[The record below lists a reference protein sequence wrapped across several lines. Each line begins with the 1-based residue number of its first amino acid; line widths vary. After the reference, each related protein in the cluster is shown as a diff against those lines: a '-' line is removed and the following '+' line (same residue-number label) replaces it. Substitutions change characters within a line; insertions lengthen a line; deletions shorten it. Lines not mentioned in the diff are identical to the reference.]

1 MSKIATRFLALFLTL
16 AMLLPNLLPVSAAE
30 MTGQSAAVQSSEEA
44 NKGTPSEGTPEGTPA
59 GKSEGSSEGT
69 PAGGSEGSSK
79 GTPAGGSEGSS
90 EGTPA
95 GSSEGSSKGTPAGS
109 SEGSSEGTPAGG
121 SEGSSKGTPAGNS
134 EGSSEGTPA
143 GGSEGSSER
152 TPAGGSEGS
161 SEGTPAG
168 SSEGSSKGTLGSSEG
183 SSEGTPGE
191 DVEKD
196 SEDDSNE
203 NPVTHSEITSLT
215 FDAAPEPEQPVDGL
229 IAVASGT
236 DTASTYFTVKSATAI
251 RVGERLYATLTVD
264 TAYTYL
270 YFGAKSTLD
279 ALLAAGEPVSALASP
294 FHFTSSAA
302 DHSRLTVCALK
313 ADETSETGY
322 AILELDLIIPEIPVP
337 AAKEPVP
344 VPTPVSYGKA
354 PSDERDVSGKLY
366 VASQGS
372 TDPYAQ
378 FEIKSAT
385 AWKTKDTIYV
395 TVQVSR
401 TSDGEFAYDYL
412 YFGNTEALE
421 AQLKVDGAFN
431 VVGGVNGSETQS
443 YHFTLPVSAA
453 GNRVPVCVLKKDS
466 DFSHNSSELEL
477 IVPADIPEAA
487 TPKPAS
493 YDSAPTDEQD
503 MTGKLYVHK
512 VGETDPD
519 KEIYS
524 MFAAG
529 KATAVKDDNQIYIT
543 LHINPAG
550 SGKFTYSY
558 LYFGTLTALKEQL
571 TQDGPFD
578 VVGGISG
585 ERQVYHFTLPLSAE
599 GTRIPVCTLKSDLT
613 ARTPYNS
620 SELELVVPT
629 GISKVAPQP
638 TPKNYATAPV
648 DEKDMSGKLFVASAG
663 ADKIYSMFNA
673 VSATAIKDD
682 SHIYLTLYVS
692 PNSKGVFLYNY
703 LYLDTLSNLN
713 AQLEKI
719 ERFDVVGGEIN
730 AAGKQVYHLTLPV
743 TAEGKRIPVCVIKS
757 NLGHNSGNLE
767 LVIPSDIPKAAP
779 QPAAKSYPDAPSDEQ
794 DMQGSLFV
802 AKKNESTNY
811 SMFDADTA
819 TAVKDKDH
827 VYVTLHVKPNAD
839 GTFPYNYLYL
849 GNLDALSAQL
859 DKIERFDVVGSTID
873 SNNRQVYHFTLP
885 VSAEGSRIPVS
896 LIAEDLARNSDEL
909 ELVIPSNIPKIV
921 AQPKPGTYSAAP
933 SAEQDVTGKLFVA
946 KANDSVSYAAFD
958 ADSATAVK
966 DESYIYVTL
975 HVKPDADGNFPYSY
989 LYFGNLDELNAAF
1002 DNGGSFEVVGGET
1015 DAAAGRQV
1023 YHFTLPVPA
1032 EGSRI
1037 SVSLIAKDLTHNS
1050 DALELVVPADI
1061 PECPPAPKPEP
1072 APAISKLPD
1081 NLSEAGI
1088 KVVKAGGTEFKMF
1101 AASKTGMVIAGDKL
1115 LIHFETGNTNF
1126 DKLYFGSKDDDF
1138 KSPYVQGT
1146 ARTGGGWVF
1155 EFELP
1160 ASYRGQSNPVCLGK
1174 PDGSWYAKAD
1184 LLISIPGNTGDTANV
1199 IDNAAMKM
1207 LAGGSEVEQSFVIT
1221 SSTAT
1226 LVGDTIT
1233 CTITGTPR
1241 NQTGKSSYK
1250 LYLGSR
1256 DDKDKSSSIPG
1267 TINEDGTVTFR
1278 FTVPADKQGVCIPAV
1293 LGYDSSWDTTQDYF
1307 LNIPNFDRKFSMD
1320 YYTDGEYDLFGN
1332 AYSEQQRT
1340 ANRSFPIDSQS
1351 TLTVSGDKIILKW
1364 VCRSKTYDK
1373 LYFGTLA
1380 DGEDAWNAG
1389 AISYADY
1396 TDIGTSYNYKVFYIT
1411 LPKSALGTRIPFL
1424 RHNSKGWVKTQ
1435 DYLILTDYLP
1445 RLSST
1450 PVDPGPEPTP
1460 GEGIA
1465 DGTYNTTGETGVNMF
1480 KVVKAVLTAKNG
1492 KYQVTL
1498 TRSGTGYDYLCVGS
1512 AGDAP
1517 NKKDSWVPAKIV
1529 NCTINGETRDFYT
1542 YTFDVDDPTKPIA
1555 IASHSQKNDKW
1566 YDRTVTLNT
1575 TDLKRTAPD
1584 GSYTVT
1590 AECSASMFKIVS
1602 AKLVSVNGEMK
1613 AVLTLSGTGYDYLY
1627 PGTGEQA
1634 AKDKDN
1640 RVPFQT
1646 DADGKYTY
1654 TIPVSELDKPLTI
1667 SSHSKKNDIWYDR
1680 VVTFLSSSLTKT
1692 GEVVTPDPGKDPTKP
1707 PDPEKPTDPEKPD
1720 DESQHEPDTSGSTTK
1735 VNNGTTLKDGVYTP
1749 DKFSFSGGSG
1759 RARIVCD
1766 KVTVKNGKAFAT
1778 IRFVSTS
1785 GSPTAYSYVKASG
1798 NKYYSTGVSTF
1809 TIPVALN
1816 QNNRILGMTTKMSAA
1831 HEIEYTIYI
1840 QLKEATA
1847 TPNGTAAANDT
1858 DTPDPDSKLDKEAPD
1873 IMGLTYQETVKT
1885 PKSRYLRMFRYDQG
1899 VTLVEIDLTRDTVLD
1914 TDEARAAIA
1923 KADKEAQTDSTA
1935 DIAVSDEPA
1944 DTAQIASD
1952 YTAALYRADVLKYLL
1967 VPEKADLPAGL
1978 EKEYLIIR
1986 LPVSNI
1992 YLTGEEAVGT
2002 LYDLGG
2008 MDLVKLIGSEEP
2020 EYDLLEEALLE
2031 KQAAYGGGWDDPDYR
2046 AMVKAGI
2053 DFCLNDAGVLPLNEE
2068 TRKERKLDAPE
2079 GETLTAVEYRDRLA
2093 NVTDRFAV
2101 LGIPMLFDRSAD
2113 EPEKEGQAA
2122 WIKLYGILLGQETKA
2137 DKLYTSTVEG

>member
-30 MTGQSAAVQSSEEA
+30 MAGQSAAVQSSEEA
-44 NKGTPSEGTPEGTPA
+44 NKET
-59 GKSEGSSEGT
+59 
-69 PAGGSEGSSK
+69 
-79 GTPAGGSEGSS
+79 SS

-95 GSSEGSSKGTPAGS
+95 GSSEGSSEGTTAGNSGGSSECSPAGSSGGSSEGTTAGNSGGSSEGSPAGSSEGSSEGSPAGS
-109 SEGSSEGTPAGG
+109 SEGSSEGTPAGSSG
-121 SEGSSKGTPAGNS
+121 GSSEGTPVGKS
-134 EGSSEGTPA
+134 EGSSEGTPV
-143 GGSEGSSER
+143 G
-152 TPAGGSEGS
+152 
-161 SEGTPAG
+161 
-168 SSEGSSKGTLGSSEG
+168 KSEG

-191 DVEKD
+191 DDEKD

-270 YFGAKSTLD
+270 YFGSKSSLD
-279 ALLAAGEPVSALASP
+279 ALLAAGEPVPALASP
-294 FHFTSSAA
+294 FHFTTAA

-322 AILELDLIIPEIPVP
+322 AVLELDLIIPEIPVP
-337 AAKEPVP
+337 AVTVQEKEDPEAS
-344 VPTPVSYGKA
+344 PVSYPAA
-354 PSDERDVSGKLY
+354 PVEEQEVTIKTLYGSGTGDKEGNAY
-366 VASQGS
+366 PMFNITKS
-372 TDPYAQ
+372 TAAQ
-378 FEIKSAT
+378 VG
-385 AWKTKDTIYV
+385 DTIYATI
-395 TVQVSR
+395 TVSSQKY
-401 TSDGEFAYDYL
+401 AYL
-412 YFGNTEALE
+412 YFGTKEDLDEKFAAGGKVPV
-421 AQLKVDGAFN
+421 AQ
-431 VVGGVNGSETQS
+431 GVSDDTNKTTTF
-443 YHFTLPVSAA
+443 HFTLSKNAA
-453 GNRVPVCVLKKDS
+453 GTKIPICIVKSNLEETRPYNTQNLVLDIPADIPVKTPTPVAAPVDYPAAPAAEQEVTIKTLYGSGTGDKEGNAYPMFNITKSTAVQVGDTIYATITVSSQKYAYLYFGTKEDLDEKFAAGDKFPVAQGVSDDTNKTTTFHFTLSKNAAGTKVPICIVKSDLTASIAYNTQNLVLD
-466 DFSHNSSELEL
+466 
-477 IVPADIPEAA
+477 IPADIPEGVFAPVPTAKTYPAA
-487 TPKPAS
+487 PSP
-493 YDSAPTDEQD
+493 EQD
-503 MTGKLYVHK
+503 MSGKLFIAQQ
-512 VGETDPD
+512 GETTS
-519 KEIYS
+519 YS
-524 MFAAG
+524 VFDADT
-529 KATAVKDDNQIYIT
+529 ATAVKDDSNIYVT
-543 LHINPAG
+543 LYIKPNAG
-550 SGKFTYSY
+550 GDFPYPY
-558 LYFGTLTALKEQL
+558 LYFGNLTAVKEQL
-571 TQDGPFD
+571 AKGGSFD
-578 VVGGISG
+578 VVGSTIDSTVS
-585 ERQVYHFTLPLSAE
+585 RRVFHFTLPLSAE
-599 GTRIPVCTLKSDLT
+599 GTRIAVSILKDKDKDNNFKT
-613 ARTPYNS
+613 NS
-620 SELELVVPT
+620 GELELVVPT
-629 GISKVAPQP
+629 GIPEY
-638 TPKNYATAPV
+638 TP
-648 DEKDMSGKLFVASAG
+648 
-663 ADKIYSMFNA
+663 A
-673 VSATAIKDD
+673 V
-682 SHIYLTLYVS
+682 
-692 PNSKGVFLYNY
+692 
-703 LYLDTLSNLN
+703 
-713 AQLEKI
+713 
-719 ERFDVVGGEIN
+719 
-730 AAGKQVYHLTLPV
+730 
-743 TAEGKRIPVCVIKS
+743 
-757 NLGHNSGNLE
+757 
-767 LVIPSDIPKAAP
+767 
-779 QPAAKSYPDAPSDEQ
+779 
-794 DMQGSLFV
+794 
-802 AKKNESTNY
+802 
-811 SMFDADTA
+811 
-819 TAVKDKDH
+819 
-827 VYVTLHVKPNAD
+827 
-839 GTFPYNYLYL
+839 
-849 GNLDALSAQL
+849 
-859 DKIERFDVVGSTID
+859 
-873 SNNRQVYHFTLP
+873 
-885 VSAEGSRIPVS
+885 
-896 LIAEDLARNSDEL
+896 
-909 ELVIPSNIPKIV
+909 
-921 AQPKPGTYSAAP
+921 
-933 SAEQDVTGKLFVA
+933 
-946 KANDSVSYAAFD
+946 
-958 ADSATAVK
+958 
-966 DESYIYVTL
+966 
-975 HVKPDADGNFPYSY
+975 
-989 LYFGNLDELNAAF
+989 
-1002 DNGGSFEVVGGET
+1002 
-1015 DAAAGRQV
+1015 
-1023 YHFTLPVPA
+1023 
-1032 EGSRI
+1032 
-1037 SVSLIAKDLTHNS
+1037 
-1050 DALELVVPADI
+1050 
-1061 PECPPAPKPEP
+1061 P
-1072 APAISKLPD
+1072 APAIPALPD

-1088 KVVKAGGTEFKMF
+1088 KVIKAEDSAEFKMF

-1126 DKLYFGSKDDDF
+1126 DKLYFGSKDDAF

-1241 NQTGKSSYK
+1241 NQTDKSSYK

-1278 FTVPADKQGVCIPAV
+1278 FTVPADKQGMCIPAV
-1293 LGYDSSWDTTQDYF
+1293 LGYDSSWDTSQDYF

-1320 YYTDGEYDLFGN
+1320 YYTDGEYDLYGN
-1332 AYSEQQRT
+1332 AYSEQHRN
-1340 ANRSFPIDSQS
+1340 ANKNFPIDSQS
-1351 TLTVSGDKIILKW
+1351 TLTVSADKIILKW

-1424 RHNSKGWVKTQ
+1424 RHNSKGWVETQ

-1445 RLSST
+1445 RLSGT
-1450 PVDPGPEPTP
+1450 PVNPNPEPTP

-1465 DGTYNTTGETGVNMF
+1465 NGTYNTTGETGASMF
-1480 KVVKAVLTAKNG
+1480 KVVKAVLTARNG

-1498 TRSGTGYDYLCVGS
+1498 TLSGTGYDYLCVGS
-1512 AGDAP
+1512 AADAP
-1517 NKKDSWVPAKIV
+1517 NKKDSWAPAKIV

-1575 TDLKRTAPD
+1575 TGLKRTAPD

-1590 AECSASMFKIVS
+1590 AECSASMFKIAS

-1640 RVPFQT
+1640 WVPFQT

-1667 SSHSKKNDIWYDR
+1667 SSHSRKNDIWYDR

-1707 PDPEKPTDPEKPD
+1707 TDPETPTDPKKPD
-1720 DESQHEPDTSGSTTK
+1720 DESQHESDTSGSTTK

-1778 IRFVSTS
+1778 IRFVSAS

-1935 DIAVSDEPA
+1935 DTAVSDEPA

-2008 MDLVKLIGSEEP
+2008 MELVKLIGSEEP

-2031 KQAAYGGGWDDPDYR
+2031 KQTAYGGGWDDPDYR

-2093 NVTDRFAV
+2093 NITDRFAV

>member
-30 MTGQSAAVQSSEEA
+30 MTGQSAAVQSSE
-44 NKGTPSEGTPEGTPA
+44 GTNTETP
-59 GKSEGSSEGT
+59 
-69 PAGGSEGSSK
+69 SK
-79 GTPAGGSEGSS
+79 GTPGGKTEETPAGAAEGASEGTSSGKSEGSS

-95 GSSEGSSKGTPAGS
+95 GSSEGSSEGTPAGS
-109 SEGSSEGTPAGG
+109 SEGSSEGTPAG
-121 SEGSSKGTPAGNS
+121 S
-134 EGSSEGTPA
+134 
-143 GGSEGSSER
+143 
-152 TPAGGSEGS
+152 SEGS

-168 SSEGSSKGTLGSSEG
+168 SSEGSSEGTPAGSSGGSSEGTPAGSSEGSSEGTPAGSSGGSSEGTPAGSSEGSSEGTPTGSSEG

-191 DVEKD
+191 DDEKD

-215 FDAAPEPEQPVDGL
+215 FGAAPETEQPVDGL

-251 RVGERLYATLTVD
+251 RVDGRLYATLTVD

-270 YFGAKSTLD
+270 YFGTKSSLD
-279 ALLAAGEPVSALASP
+279 ALLAAGEPVPALASP
-294 FHFTSSAA
+294 FHFTSTTAA
-302 DHSRLTVCALK
+302 DNSRLTVCALK

-322 AILELDLIIPEIPVP
+322 AVLELDLTIPEIPVP
-337 AAKEPVP
+337 AVAVQEKEDPEASPVSYPAAPVEEQEVTIKTLYGSGTGDKEGNTYPMFNITKSTAVQVGDTIYATITVSSQKYAYLYFGTKEDLDEKFAAGGKFPVAQGVSDDANKTTTFHFTLLKNAAGTKVPICIVKSNLEETRPYNTKNLVLDIPADIPEGVFAP
-344 VPTPVSYGKA
+344 VPTAKTYPAA
-354 PSDERDVSGKLY
+354 PSPEQDMSGKLFI
-366 VASQGS
+366 AKQGETTS
-372 TDPYAQ
+372 YSVFDADT
-378 FEIKSAT
+378 AT
-385 AWKTKDTIYV
+385 AVKDASNIYV
-395 TVQVSR
+395 TLYIKPNV
-401 TSDGEFAYDYL
+401 GGNFPYPYL
-412 YFGNTEALE
+412 YFGNLTAVKE
-421 AQLKVDGAFN
+421 QLAKGGSFN
-431 VVGGVNGSETQS
+431 VVGSTIDS
-443 YHFTLPVSAA
+443 SVSR
-453 GNRVPVCVLKKDS
+453 RV
-466 DFSHNSSELEL
+466 F
-477 IVPADIPEAA
+477 
-487 TPKPAS
+487 
-493 YDSAPTDEQD
+493 
-503 MTGKLYVHK
+503 
-512 VGETDPD
+512 
-519 KEIYS
+519 
-524 MFAAG
+524 
-529 KATAVKDDNQIYIT
+529 
-543 LHINPAG
+543 
-550 SGKFTYSY
+550 
-558 LYFGTLTALKEQL
+558 
-571 TQDGPFD
+571 
-578 VVGGISG
+578 
-585 ERQVYHFTLPLSAE
+585 HFTLPLSAE
-599 GTRIPVCTLKSDLT
+599 GTRIAVSILKDKDDNFQTNSD
-613 ARTPYNS
+613 
-620 SELELVVPT
+620 ELELVVPT
-629 GISKVAPQP
+629 GIPEY
-638 TPKNYATAPV
+638 TP
-648 DEKDMSGKLFVASAG
+648 
-663 ADKIYSMFNA
+663 A
-673 VSATAIKDD
+673 V
-682 SHIYLTLYVS
+682 
-692 PNSKGVFLYNY
+692 
-703 LYLDTLSNLN
+703 
-713 AQLEKI
+713 
-719 ERFDVVGGEIN
+719 
-730 AAGKQVYHLTLPV
+730 
-743 TAEGKRIPVCVIKS
+743 
-757 NLGHNSGNLE
+757 
-767 LVIPSDIPKAAP
+767 
-779 QPAAKSYPDAPSDEQ
+779 
-794 DMQGSLFV
+794 
-802 AKKNESTNY
+802 
-811 SMFDADTA
+811 
-819 TAVKDKDH
+819 
-827 VYVTLHVKPNAD
+827 
-839 GTFPYNYLYL
+839 
-849 GNLDALSAQL
+849 
-859 DKIERFDVVGSTID
+859 
-873 SNNRQVYHFTLP
+873 
-885 VSAEGSRIPVS
+885 
-896 LIAEDLARNSDEL
+896 
-909 ELVIPSNIPKIV
+909 
-921 AQPKPGTYSAAP
+921 
-933 SAEQDVTGKLFVA
+933 
-946 KANDSVSYAAFD
+946 
-958 ADSATAVK
+958 
-966 DESYIYVTL
+966 
-975 HVKPDADGNFPYSY
+975 
-989 LYFGNLDELNAAF
+989 
-1002 DNGGSFEVVGGET
+1002 
-1015 DAAAGRQV
+1015 
-1023 YHFTLPVPA
+1023 
-1032 EGSRI
+1032 
-1037 SVSLIAKDLTHNS
+1037 
-1050 DALELVVPADI
+1050 
-1061 PECPPAPKPEP
+1061 P
-1072 APAISKLPD
+1072 APAIPALPD

-1088 KVVKAGGTEFKMF
+1088 KVIKAEDSAEFKMF

-1115 LIHFETGNTNF
+1115 LIHFETKNKSY

-1146 ARTGGGWVF
+1146 AGTDGGWIF

-1160 ASYRGQSNPVCLGK
+1160 ASYRGKSMPVCLGM
-1174 PDGSWYAKAD
+1174 PNGDWYGKQD
-1184 LLISIPGNTGDTANV
+1184 LLISIPGDTGDQADEKNDAEIIMVPAGMWAQTSFAISSSSAMLVGDTIYCTITGKMAAPNANKVADKLYLGSRDDVNKTPYIKGTVNDDGTTTFSFTVPADKQGTSILAVVGYTDGGWHTNQDFFLSIPNFGRKFDINYYVDGVYSLYGNAYALLDKTANKSFPV
-1199 IDNAAMKM
+1199 DVDSTLTVSGETITIKWVSRSADTDKLYPGLLTDAKSVREANAITGVEYTPIGMNYKVFTFTLPKSALTDGIPIVRHSNTWWTDSDGWLEGTAQDYLIINDYLPKAAVEAPGTTIEDAAMKM
-1207 LAGGSEVEQSFVIT
+1207 LAGGSEVEQSFIIT

-1226 LVGDTIT
+1226 LKGDTIT
-1233 CTITGTPR
+1233 CTVTGNPSK
-1241 NQTGKSSYK
+1241 NFTGKSSYK

-1256 DDKDKSSSIPG
+1256 NDKDKSPNIPG

-1293 LGYDSSWDTTQDYF
+1293 LGYDSSWDTSQDYF

-1332 AYSEQQRT
+1332 AYSEQHRT
-1340 ANRSFPIDSQS
+1340 ANRSFPVDSQS

-1364 VCRSKTYDK
+1364 VCRSKAYDK

-1389 AISYADY
+1389 AISNADY
-1396 TDIGTSYNYKVFYIT
+1396 EAIGMGYKVFYIT

-1424 RHNSKGWVKTQ
+1424 RHNSKGWVETQ

-1445 RLSST
+1445 RLSGT
-1450 PVDPGPEPTP
+1450 PVDPNPEPTP

-1465 DGTYNTTGETGVNMF
+1465 NGTYNTTGETGASMF
-1480 KVVKAVLTAKNG
+1480 KVVKAVLTAKDG

-1498 TRSGTGYDYLCVGS
+1498 TLSGTGYDYLCVGS
-1512 AGDAP
+1512 AADAP
-1517 NKKDSWVPAKIV
+1517 NKKDSWAPAKIV

-1575 TDLKRTAPD
+1575 TGLKRTAPD

-1640 RVPFQT
+1640 WVPFQT

-1707 PDPEKPTDPEKPD
+1707 TDPETPTDPKKPD
-1720 DESQHEPDTSGSTTK
+1720 DESQHESDTSGSTTK

-1935 DIAVSDEPA
+1935 DTAVSDEPA

-2031 KQAAYGGGWDDPDYR
+2031 KQAAYGGNWDDPDYR

>member
-30 MTGQSAAVQSSEEA
+30 MTGQSAAVQSSE
-44 NKGTPSEGTPEGTPA
+44 GTNTETP
-59 GKSEGSSEGT
+59 
-69 PAGGSEGSSK
+69 SK
-79 GTPAGGSEGSS
+79 GTPGGKTEETPAGAAEGASEGTSSGKSEGSS

-95 GSSEGSSKGTPAGS
+95 GSSEGSSEGTPAGS
-109 SEGSSEGTPAGG
+109 SEGSSEGTPAG
-121 SEGSSKGTPAGNS
+121 S
-134 EGSSEGTPA
+134 
-143 GGSEGSSER
+143 
-152 TPAGGSEGS
+152 SEGS

-168 SSEGSSKGTLGSSEG
+168 SSEGSSEGTPAGSSGGSSEGTPAGSSEGSSEGTPTGSSEG

-191 DVEKD
+191 DDEKD

-215 FDAAPEPEQPVDGL
+215 FGAAPETEQPVDGL

-294 FHFTSSAA
+294 FHFTSSAG
-302 DHSRLTVCALK
+302 DNSRLTVCAVK
-313 ADETSETGY
+313 ADEASETGY
-322 AILELDLIIPEIPVP
+322 AVLELELVIPQIPVP
-337 AAKEPVP
+337 EAKITP
-344 VPTPVSYGKA
+344 VPTPNSYPAA
-354 PSDERDVSGKLY
+354 PSAEQDMSGKLF
-366 VASQGS
+366 VAKQGA
-372 TDPYAQ
+372 DAVYPM
-378 FEIKSAT
+378 FKIESAT
-385 AWKTKDTIYV
+385 AVKDDKQIYV
-395 TVQVSR
+395 TVQV
-401 TSDGEFAYDYL
+401 
-412 YFGNTEALE
+412 N
-421 AQLKVDGAFN
+421 
-431 VVGGVNGSETQS
+431 
-443 YHFTLPVSAA
+443 AA
-453 GNRVPVCVLKKDS
+453 
-466 DFSHNSSELEL
+466 
-477 IVPADIPEAA
+477 
-487 TPKPAS
+487 AS
-493 YDSAPTDEQD
+493 GT
-503 MTGKLYVHK
+503 
-512 VGETDPD
+512 
-519 KEIYS
+519 
-524 MFAAG
+524 
-529 KATAVKDDNQIYIT
+529 
-543 LHINPAG
+543 
-550 SGKFTYSY
+550 FTYSY
-558 LYFGTLTALKEQL
+558 LYFGTRTALAEQL
-571 TQDGPFD
+571 TKDGPFD
-578 VVGGISG
+578 VVGGVNG
-585 ERQVYHFTLPLSAE
+585 EKQSYHFTLPLSAE
-599 GTRIPVCTLKSDLT
+599 GTRVPVCVLKSDLT
-613 ARTPYNS
+613 AKSPYNS
-620 SELELVVPT
+620 S
-629 GISKVAPQP
+629 
-638 TPKNYATAPV
+638 
-648 DEKDMSGKLFVASAG
+648 
-663 ADKIYSMFNA
+663 
-673 VSATAIKDD
+673 
-682 SHIYLTLYVS
+682 
-692 PNSKGVFLYNY
+692 
-703 LYLDTLSNLN
+703 
-713 AQLEKI
+713 
-719 ERFDVVGGEIN
+719 
-730 AAGKQVYHLTLPV
+730 
-743 TAEGKRIPVCVIKS
+743 
-757 NLGHNSGNLE
+757 
-767 LVIPSDIPKAAP
+767 
-779 QPAAKSYPDAPSDEQ
+779 
-794 DMQGSLFV
+794 
-802 AKKNESTNY
+802 
-811 SMFDADTA
+811 
-819 TAVKDKDH
+819 
-827 VYVTLHVKPNAD
+827 
-839 GTFPYNYLYL
+839 
-849 GNLDALSAQL
+849 
-859 DKIERFDVVGSTID
+859 
-873 SNNRQVYHFTLP
+873 
-885 VSAEGSRIPVS
+885 
-896 LIAEDLARNSDEL
+896 EL
-909 ELVIPSNIPKIV
+909 ELVIPSNIPTAKITPV
-921 AQPKPGTYSAAP
+921 PTPNSYPAAP
-933 SAEQDVTGKLFVA
+933 SAEQDMSGKLFVA
-946 KANDSVSYAAFD
+946 KQGAD
-958 ADSATAVK
+958 AVYPMFKIESATAVK
-966 DESYIYVTL
+966 DDKQIYVT
-975 HVKPDADGNFPYSY
+975 VQVNAAASGTFTYSY
-989 LYFGNLDELNAAF
+989 LYFGTRTALAEQLTKDGPF
-1002 DNGGSFEVVGGET
+1002 DVVGGVNGEK
-1015 DAAAGRQV
+1015 QS
-1023 YHFTLPVPA
+1023 YHFTLPLSA
-1032 EGSRI
+1032 EGTR
-1037 SVSLIAKDLTHNS
+1037 VPVCVLKNDLTAKSPYNS
-1050 DALELVVPADI
+1050 SELELVIPSGIPSTGTAQPVPVPPI
-1061 PECPPAPKPEP
+1061 PALPE
-1072 APAISKLPD
+1072 
-1081 NLSEAGI
+1081 NLSEANI
-1088 KVVKAGGTEFKMF
+1088 QVVKASDGSVFKMF
-1101 AASKTGMVIAGDKL
+1101 APAKTGMVVGDTLK
-1115 LIHFETGNTNF
+1115 IHYETANVSY
-1126 DKLYFGSKDDDF
+1126 DKLYFGSKDDSF
-1138 KSPYVQGT
+1138 KSPYVQGVQKD
-1146 ARTGGGWVF
+1146 GKWVF

-1160 ASYRGQSNPVCLGK
+1160 LSARGTTTAVCLGK
-1174 PDGSWYAKAD
+1174 PDGSWYTKQD
-1184 LLISIPGNTGDTANV
+1184 LALSIPADTGDTGTTKDNADITLLPAGSWNQPVFAISSSSATLAGNV
-1199 IDNAAMKM
+1199 IYCTVTGKTSGAYVDKVADKLYLGSRDDKSKTPYITGIQKEDGTTTFSFSVPADKQGTSIPAVVGFTDGSWYTNLDLFLNIPNFDRSFDESFYTDGVYDIYGNAYAYLDRYDNRGLPVDTQSTLTVSGDTITIKWVTRASDTDKIYIGLVTDPMATREANAIGNADYAPIGLNYKVFYITLPKSWLGKNIPFVRHSPLWFQDTGGWLEKQDYLVLADYLPKAPTEDSGTVVDDAKMKM
-1207 LAGGSEVEQSFVIT
+1207 IAGGSEVEQSFVIQ
-1221 SSTAT
+1221 SSTAA
-1226 LVGDTIT
+1226 LKGDTIT
-1233 CTITGTPR
+1233 CTVTGNPSNR
-1241 NQTGKSSYK
+1241 LKGKSSYS
-1250 LYLGSR
+1250 LYLGNR

-1278 FTVPADKQGVCIPAV
+1278 FTVSADKQGVCIPAV

-1340 ANRSFPIDSQS
+1340 ANRSFPVDSQS

-1389 AISYADY
+1389 AISNADY
-1396 TDIGTSYNYKVFYIT
+1396 APVGLGYKVFYIT

-1445 RLSST
+1445 RLSGT

-1480 KVVKAVLTAKNG
+1480 KVVKAVLTAKDG

-1498 TRSGTGYDYLCVGS
+1498 TLSGTGYDYLCVGS
-1512 AGDAP
+1512 AADAP

-1707 PDPEKPTDPEKPD
+1707 TDPETPTDPKNPD
-1720 DESQHEPDTSGSTTK
+1720 DESQHESDTSGSTTK

-1778 IRFVSTS
+1778 IRFVSAS

-2101 LGIPMLFDRSAD
+2101 LGIPMLFDRSAN

>member
-1 MSKIATRFLALFLTL
+1 M
-16 AMLLPNLLPVSAAE
+16 P
-30 MTGQSAAVQSSEEA
+30 TG
-44 NKGTPSEGTPEGTPA
+44 
-59 GKSEGSSEGT
+59 
-69 PAGGSEGSSK
+69 
-79 GTPAGGSEGSS
+79 
-90 EGTPA
+90 
-95 GSSEGSSKGTPAGS
+95 
-109 SEGSSEGTPAGG
+109 
-121 SEGSSKGTPAGNS
+121 
-134 EGSSEGTPA
+134 
-143 GGSEGSSER
+143 
-152 TPAGGSEGS
+152 
-161 SEGTPAG
+161 
-168 SSEGSSKGTLGSSEG
+168 
-183 SSEGTPGE
+183 
-191 DVEKD
+191 
-196 SEDDSNE
+196 
-203 NPVTHSEITSLT
+203 
-215 FDAAPEPEQPVDGL
+215 
-229 IAVASGT
+229 
-236 DTASTYFTVKSATAI
+236 
-251 RVGERLYATLTVD
+251 
-264 TAYTYL
+264 
-270 YFGAKSTLD
+270 
-279 ALLAAGEPVSALASP
+279 
-294 FHFTSSAA
+294 
-302 DHSRLTVCALK
+302 
-313 ADETSETGY
+313 
-322 AILELDLIIPEIPVP
+322 IPEVKKDPN
-337 AAKEPVP
+337 
-344 VPTPVSYGKA
+344 PTPVSYSTA
-354 PSDERDVSGKLY
+354 PSPEQDMSGKLFI
-366 VASQGS
+366 AKQ
-372 TDPYAQ
+372 
-378 FEIKSAT
+378 
-385 AWKTKDTIYV
+385 
-395 TVQVSR
+395 
-401 TSDGEFAYDYL
+401 
-412 YFGNTEALE
+412 
-421 AQLKVDGAFN
+421 
-431 VVGGVNGSETQS
+431 
-443 YHFTLPVSAA
+443 
-453 GNRVPVCVLKKDS
+453 
-466 DFSHNSSELEL
+466 
-477 IVPADIPEAA
+477 
-487 TPKPAS
+487 
-493 YDSAPTDEQD
+493 
-503 MTGKLYVHK
+503 
-512 VGETDPD
+512 GETTS
-519 KEIYS
+519 YS
-524 MFAAG
+524 VFNADT
-529 KATAVKDDNQIYIT
+529 ATAVKDDSNIYVT
-543 LHINPAG
+543 LYIKPNAG
-550 SGKFTYSY
+550 GDFPYPY
-558 LYFGTLTALKEQL
+558 LYFGNLTAVKEQL
-571 TQDGPFD
+571 AKGGSFD
-578 VVGGISG
+578 VVGSTIDSSVS
-585 ERQVYHFTLPLSAE
+585 RRVFHFTLPLSAE
-599 GTRIPVCTLKSDLT
+599 GTRIAVSILKEKDKDNNFKT
-613 ARTPYNS
+613 NS
-620 SELELVVPT
+620 GDLELVVPT
-629 GISKVAPQP
+629 GIPEY
-638 TPKNYATAPV
+638 TP
-648 DEKDMSGKLFVASAG
+648 
-663 ADKIYSMFNA
+663 A
-673 VSATAIKDD
+673 V
-682 SHIYLTLYVS
+682 
-692 PNSKGVFLYNY
+692 
-703 LYLDTLSNLN
+703 
-713 AQLEKI
+713 
-719 ERFDVVGGEIN
+719 
-730 AAGKQVYHLTLPV
+730 
-743 TAEGKRIPVCVIKS
+743 
-757 NLGHNSGNLE
+757 
-767 LVIPSDIPKAAP
+767 
-779 QPAAKSYPDAPSDEQ
+779 
-794 DMQGSLFV
+794 
-802 AKKNESTNY
+802 
-811 SMFDADTA
+811 
-819 TAVKDKDH
+819 
-827 VYVTLHVKPNAD
+827 
-839 GTFPYNYLYL
+839 
-849 GNLDALSAQL
+849 
-859 DKIERFDVVGSTID
+859 
-873 SNNRQVYHFTLP
+873 
-885 VSAEGSRIPVS
+885 
-896 LIAEDLARNSDEL
+896 
-909 ELVIPSNIPKIV
+909 
-921 AQPKPGTYSAAP
+921 
-933 SAEQDVTGKLFVA
+933 
-946 KANDSVSYAAFD
+946 
-958 ADSATAVK
+958 
-966 DESYIYVTL
+966 
-975 HVKPDADGNFPYSY
+975 
-989 LYFGNLDELNAAF
+989 
-1002 DNGGSFEVVGGET
+1002 
-1015 DAAAGRQV
+1015 
-1023 YHFTLPVPA
+1023 
-1032 EGSRI
+1032 
-1037 SVSLIAKDLTHNS
+1037 
-1050 DALELVVPADI
+1050 
-1061 PECPPAPKPEP
+1061 P
-1072 APAISKLPD
+1072 APAIPALPD
-1081 NLSEAGI
+1081 NLSDAGI
-1088 KVVKAGGTEFKMF
+1088 KVIKAEDSTEFKMF

-1115 LIHFETGNTNF
+1115 LIHFETKNKSY
-1126 DKLYFGSKDDDF
+1126 DKLYFGSKDDSF

-1146 ARTGGGWVF
+1146 AGTDGGWIF

-1160 ASYRGQSNPVCLGK
+1160 ASYRGKSMPVCLGM
-1174 PDGSWYAKAD
+1174 PNGDWYGKQD
-1184 LLISIPGNTGDTANV
+1184 LLISIPGDTGDQADVKDDAEIIMAPAGSWHQYSFAISSSSAMLVGDTIYCTITGKMAAPNASKV
-1199 IDNAAMKM
+1199 ADKLYLGSRDDVNKTPYIKGTVNGDGTTTFSFTVPADKQGTSILAVVGYTDGGWHTNQDFFLSIPNFGRKFDINYYADGVYSLYGNAYAYLDKVENRGFPVDVDSTLTVSGDTVTIKWVTRASDTDKIYLGLLTDDKDVREAKAIGNADYTPIGMNYKFFTFTLPKSALGNPIPFIRHSNLWYQETNGWLETQQDYLIIGDYLPKAAVEAPGTTIEDAAMKM
-1207 LAGGSEVEQSFVIT
+1207 LAGGSEVEQSFIIT

-1226 LVGDTIT
+1226 LKGDTIT
-1233 CTITGTPR
+1233 CTVTGNPSNR
-1241 NQTGKSSYK
+1241 LKGKSSYS

-1293 LGYDSSWDTTQDYF
+1293 LGYDSSWDTSQDYF

-1340 ANRSFPIDSQS
+1340 ANRSFPVDSQS

-1364 VCRSKTYDK
+1364 VCRSKAYDK

-1389 AISYADY
+1389 AISNADY
-1396 TDIGTSYNYKVFYIT
+1396 EAIGMGYKVFYIT

-1424 RHNSKGWVKTQ
+1424 RHNSKGWVETQ

-1445 RLSST
+1445 RLSGT
-1450 PVDPGPEPTP
+1450 PVDPDPGPTP

-1465 DGTYNTTGETGVNMF
+1465 DGTYNTTGETGASMF
-1480 KVVKAVLTAKNG
+1480 KVVKAVLTAKDG

-1498 TRSGTGYDYLCVGS
+1498 TLSGTGYDYLCVGS
-1512 AGDAP
+1512 AADAP
-1517 NKKDSWVPAKIV
+1517 NKKDSWAPAKIV

-1575 TDLKRTAPD
+1575 TNLKRTAPD

-1707 PDPEKPTDPEKPD
+1707 TDPETPTDPKKPD
-1720 DESQHEPDTSGSTTK
+1720 DESQHESDTSGSTTK

-1935 DIAVSDEPA
+1935 DTAVSDEPA

-2008 MDLVKLIGSEEP
+2008 MELVKLIGSEEP

-2031 KQAAYGGGWDDPDYR
+2031 KQAAYGGNWDDPDYR

-2053 DFCLNDAGVLPLNEE
+2053 DFCLNDTGVLPLNEE

>member
-30 MTGQSAAVQSSEEA
+30 MTGQSAAVQSSEGTNTE
-44 NKGTPSEGTPEGTPA
+44 TPSEGTPGGKTEETPDGAAEGASEGTSS

-69 PAGGSEGSSK
+69 PAGS
-79 GTPAGGSEGSS
+79 SEGSS

-109 SEGSSEGTPAGG
+109 SEGSSEGTPAG
-121 SEGSSKGTPAGNS
+121 SSK
-134 EGSSEGTPA
+134 
-143 GGSEGSSER
+143 
-152 TPAGGSEGS
+152 GS

-168 SSEGSSKGTLGSSEG
+168 SSEGSS
-183 SSEGTPGE
+183 EGTPGE
-191 DVEKD
+191 DDEKD

-251 RVGERLYATLTVD
+251 RVDGRLYATLTVD

-270 YFGAKSTLD
+270 YFGTKSSLD
-279 ALLAAGEPVSALASP
+279 ALLAAGEPVPALASP
-294 FHFTSSAA
+294 FHFTSTTAA
-302 DHSRLTVCALK
+302 DNSRLTVCALK

-322 AILELDLIIPEIPVP
+322 AVLELDLTIPEIPIP
-337 AAKEPVP
+337 AVAVQEKEDPEAS
-344 VPTPVSYGKA
+344 PVSYPAA
-354 PSDERDVSGKLY
+354 PVEEQEVTIKTLYGSGTGDKEGNAY
-366 VASQGS
+366 PMFNITKS
-372 TDPYAQ
+372 TAVQ
-378 FEIKSAT
+378 VG
-385 AWKTKDTIYV
+385 DTIYATI
-395 TVQVSR
+395 TVSSQKY
-401 TSDGEFAYDYL
+401 AYL
-412 YFGNTEALE
+412 YFGTKEDLDEKFAAGGKFSVAL
-421 AQLKVDGAFN
+421 
-431 VVGGVNGSETQS
+431 GVSDDTTKTTTF
-443 YHFTLPVSAA
+443 HFTLSKNAA
-453 GNRVPVCVLKKDS
+453 GTKVPICIVKSNLEETRPYNTKNLVLD
-466 DFSHNSSELEL
+466 
-477 IVPADIPEAA
+477 IPADIPEGVFAPVPTAKTYPAA
-487 TPKPAS
+487 PSP
-493 YDSAPTDEQD
+493 EQD
-503 MTGKLYVHK
+503 MSGKLFIAK
-512 VGETDPD
+512 QGKTTS
-519 KEIYS
+519 YS
-524 MFAAG
+524 VFDADT
-529 KATAVKDDNQIYIT
+529 ATAVKDDSNIYVT
-543 LHINPAG
+543 LYVKPNAG
-550 SGKFTYSY
+550 GDFPYPY
-558 LYFGTLTALKEQL
+558 LYFGNLTAVKEQL
-571 TQDGPFD
+571 AKGGSFD
-578 VVGGISG
+578 VAGSTIDSSVG
-585 ERQVYHFTLPLSAE
+585 RRVFHFTLPLSAE
-599 GTRIPVCTLKSDLT
+599 GTRIAVSILKDKDNNFKT
-613 ARTPYNS
+613 NS
-620 SELELVVPT
+620 SELELV
-629 GISKVAPQP
+629 
-638 TPKNYATAPV
+638 
-648 DEKDMSGKLFVASAG
+648 
-663 ADKIYSMFNA
+663 
-673 VSATAIKDD
+673 
-682 SHIYLTLYVS
+682 
-692 PNSKGVFLYNY
+692 
-703 LYLDTLSNLN
+703 
-713 AQLEKI
+713 
-719 ERFDVVGGEIN
+719 
-730 AAGKQVYHLTLPV
+730 
-743 TAEGKRIPVCVIKS
+743 
-757 NLGHNSGNLE
+757 
-767 LVIPSDIPKAAP
+767 IPS
-779 QPAAKSYPDAPSDEQ
+779 
-794 DMQGSLFV
+794 G
-802 AKKNESTNY
+802 
-811 SMFDADTA
+811 
-819 TAVKDKDH
+819 
-827 VYVTLHVKPNAD
+827 
-839 GTFPYNYLYL
+839 
-849 GNLDALSAQL
+849 
-859 DKIERFDVVGSTID
+859 
-873 SNNRQVYHFTLP
+873 
-885 VSAEGSRIPVS
+885 
-896 LIAEDLARNSDEL
+896 
-909 ELVIPSNIPKIV
+909 IPSTGT
-921 AQPKPGTYSAAP
+921 AQP
-933 SAEQDVTGKLFVA
+933 V
-946 KANDSVSYAAFD
+946 
-958 ADSATAVK
+958 
-966 DESYIYVTL
+966 
-975 HVKPDADGNFPYSY
+975 
-989 LYFGNLDELNAAF
+989 
-1002 DNGGSFEVVGGET
+1002 
-1015 DAAAGRQV
+1015 
-1023 YHFTLPVPA
+1023 PVPP
-1032 EGSRI
+1032 I
-1037 SVSLIAKDLTHNS
+1037 P
-1050 DALELVVPADI
+1050 AL
-1061 PECPPAPKPEP
+1061 PE
-1072 APAISKLPD
+1072 
-1081 NLSEAGI
+1081 NLSEANI
-1088 KVVKAGGTEFKMF
+1088 QVVKASDGSVFKKF
-1101 AASKTGMVIAGDKL
+1101 APAKTGMVVGDTLK
-1115 LIHFETGNTNF
+1115 IHYETANVSY
-1126 DKLYFGSKDDDF
+1126 DKLYFGSKDDSF
-1138 KSPYVQGT
+1138 KSPYVQGVQKD
-1146 ARTGGGWVF
+1146 GKWVF

-1160 ASYRGQSNPVCLGK
+1160 LSARGTTTAVCLGK
-1174 PDGSWYAKAD
+1174 PDGSWYTNQD
-1184 LLISIPGNTGDTANV
+1184 LALSIPADTGDTGTTKDNADITLLPAGSWNQPVFAISSSSATLAGNV
-1199 IDNAAMKM
+1199 IYCTVTGKTSGAYVDKVADKLYLGSRDDKSKTPYITGIQKEDGTTTFSFSVPADKQGTSIPAVVGFTDGSWYTNLDLFLNIPNFDRSFDESFYTDGVYDIYGNAYAYLDRYDNRGLPVDTQSTLTVSGDTITIKWVTRASDTDKIYIGLVTDPMATREANAIGNADYAPIGLNYKVFYITLPKSWLGKNIPFVRHSPLWFQDTGGWLEKQDYLVFADYLPKAPTEDSGTVVDDAKMKM
-1207 LAGGSEVEQSFVIT
+1207 IAGGSEVEQSFIIT

-1226 LVGDTIT
+1226 LKGDTIT
-1233 CTITGTPR
+1233 CTVTGNPSNR
-1241 NQTGKSSYK
+1241 LKGKSSYS
-1250 LYLGSR
+1250 LYLGNR

-1340 ANRSFPIDSQS
+1340 ANRSFPVDSQS

-1364 VCRSKTYDK
+1364 VCRSKAYDK

-1389 AISYADY
+1389 AISNADY
-1396 TDIGTSYNYKVFYIT
+1396 ETIGMGYKVFYIT

-1465 DGTYNTTGETGVNMF
+1465 DGTYNTTGETGASMF
-1480 KVVKAVLTAKNG
+1480 KVVKAVLTAKDG

-1498 TRSGTGYDYLCVGS
+1498 TLSGTGYDYLCVGS
-1512 AGDAP
+1512 AADAP
-1517 NKKDSWVPAKIV
+1517 NKKDSWAPAKIV

-1640 RVPFQT
+1640 RVSFQT

-1707 PDPEKPTDPEKPD
+1707 TDPETPTDPKKPD
-1720 DESQHEPDTSGSTTK
+1720 DESQHESDTSGSTTK

-1935 DIAVSDEPA
+1935 DTAISDEPA

-2101 LGIPMLFDRSAD
+2101 LGIPMLFDRSAN

>member
-44 NKGTPSEGTPEGTPA
+44 NTETPSEGTPEGTPA

-69 PAGGSEGSSK
+69 PAGS
-79 GTPAGGSEGSS
+79 SEGSS

-95 GSSEGSSKGTPAGS
+95 GSSEGSSEGTPAGS

-121 SEGSSKGTPAGNS
+121 SEGNA
-134 EGSSEGTPA
+134 
-143 GGSEGSSER
+143 
-152 TPAGGSEGS
+152 
-161 SEGTPAG
+161 
-168 SSEGSSKGTLGSSEG
+168 
-183 SSEGTPGE
+183 EGTPGE
-191 DVEKD
+191 DGEKD

-215 FDAAPEPEQPVDGL
+215 FDAAPETEQPVDGL

-251 RVGERLYATLTVD
+251 RVDGTLYATLTVD

-279 ALLAAGEPVSALASP
+279 ALLAAGEPVPALASP
-294 FHFTSSAA
+294 FHFTSNAA

-322 AILELDLIIPEIPVP
+322 AVLELDLTIPEIPVP

-344 VPTPVSYGKA
+344 VPTVKTYPAA
-354 PSDERDVSGKLY
+354 PCDEQSVSGKMY
-366 VASQGS
+366 VAKQGS
-372 TDPYAQ
+372 SDIYSM
-378 FEIKSAT
+378 FKIENAT
-385 AWKTKDTIYV
+385 AVKVDDTIYV
-395 TVQVSR
+395 TVQVNPASSGDF
-401 TSDGEFAYDYL
+401 TYSYL
-412 YFGNTEALE
+412 YLGTRAALLE
-421 AQLKVDGAFN
+421 QLKVDGPFD
-431 VVGGVNGSETQS
+431 VVGGVNGSSTQS
-443 YHFTLPVSAA
+443 YHFTLPASAA
-453 GNRVPVCVLKKDS
+453 GTRVPISVLKSSLTAKS
-466 DFSHNSSELEL
+466 PYNSSELEL
-477 IVPADIPEAA
+477 IVPSDIPEGTKEPVPVPTVKTYPAA
-487 TPKPAS
+487 PC
-493 YDSAPTDEQD
+493 DEQSVS
-503 MTGKLYVHK
+503 GKMYVAK
-512 VGETDPD
+512 QGSSD
-519 KEIYS
+519 IYS
-524 MFAAG
+524 MF
-529 KATAVKDDNQIYIT
+529 KIENATAVKVDDTIYVT
-543 LHINPAG
+543 VQVNPAS
-550 SGKFTYSY
+550 SGDFTYSY
-558 LYFGTLTALKEQL
+558 LYLGTRAALLEQL
-571 TQDGPFD
+571 KVDGPFD
-578 VVGGISG
+578 VVGGVNGSSTQSYHFTLPASAAGTRVPISVLKSSLTAKSPYNSSELELIVPSDIPEGTPDPVPTAKAYPAAPSPERDMSGKLFIAKQG
-585 ERQVYHFTLPLSAE
+585 ETTSYSVFDTDTATAVKDDSNIYVTLYVKPNAGGKFPYPYLYFGNLTAVKEQLAKGGSFDVVGSTIDSSVNRRVFHFTLPLSAE
-599 GTRIPVCTLKSDLT
+599 GTRIAVSILKDKDDNFKT
-613 ARTPYNS
+613 NS
-620 SELELVVPT
+620 GELELVVPT
-629 GISKVAPQP
+629 GIPEY
-638 TPKNYATAPV
+638 TP
-648 DEKDMSGKLFVASAG
+648 
-663 ADKIYSMFNA
+663 A
-673 VSATAIKDD
+673 V
-682 SHIYLTLYVS
+682 
-692 PNSKGVFLYNY
+692 
-703 LYLDTLSNLN
+703 
-713 AQLEKI
+713 
-719 ERFDVVGGEIN
+719 
-730 AAGKQVYHLTLPV
+730 
-743 TAEGKRIPVCVIKS
+743 
-757 NLGHNSGNLE
+757 
-767 LVIPSDIPKAAP
+767 
-779 QPAAKSYPDAPSDEQ
+779 
-794 DMQGSLFV
+794 
-802 AKKNESTNY
+802 
-811 SMFDADTA
+811 
-819 TAVKDKDH
+819 
-827 VYVTLHVKPNAD
+827 
-839 GTFPYNYLYL
+839 
-849 GNLDALSAQL
+849 
-859 DKIERFDVVGSTID
+859 
-873 SNNRQVYHFTLP
+873 
-885 VSAEGSRIPVS
+885 
-896 LIAEDLARNSDEL
+896 
-909 ELVIPSNIPKIV
+909 
-921 AQPKPGTYSAAP
+921 
-933 SAEQDVTGKLFVA
+933 
-946 KANDSVSYAAFD
+946 
-958 ADSATAVK
+958 
-966 DESYIYVTL
+966 
-975 HVKPDADGNFPYSY
+975 
-989 LYFGNLDELNAAF
+989 
-1002 DNGGSFEVVGGET
+1002 
-1015 DAAAGRQV
+1015 
-1023 YHFTLPVPA
+1023 
-1032 EGSRI
+1032 
-1037 SVSLIAKDLTHNS
+1037 
-1050 DALELVVPADI
+1050 
-1061 PECPPAPKPEP
+1061 P
-1072 APAISKLPD
+1072 APAIPALPD

-1088 KVVKAGGTEFKMF
+1088 KVIKAEDSAEFKMF

-1115 LIHFETGNTNF
+1115 LIHFETKNKSYS
-1126 DKLYFGSKDDDF
+1126 KLYFGSKDDDF

-1146 ARTGGGWVF
+1146 AGTDDGWIF

-1160 ASYRGQSNPVCLGK
+1160 ASYRGKSMPVCLGMLNG
-1174 PDGSWYAKAD
+1174 DWYGKQD
-1184 LLISIPGNTGDTANV
+1184 LLISIPGDTGDQADVKDDAEIIMAPAGSWHQYSFAISSSSAMLVGDTIYCTITGKMAAPNASKV
-1199 IDNAAMKM
+1199 ADKLYLGSRDDVNKTPYIKGTVNGDGTTTFSFTVPADKQGTSILAVVGYTDGGWHTNQDFFLSIPNFGRKFDINYYADGVYSLYGNAYAYLDKVENRGFPVDVDSTLTVSGDTITIKWVTRASDTDKIYLGLLTDDKDVREAKAIGNADYTPIGMNYKFFTFTLPKSALGSPIPFIRHSNLWYQETNGWLETQQDYLIIGDYLPKAAVEDPGTTIEDAAMKM

-1293 LGYDSSWDTTQDYF
+1293 LGYDSSWDTSQDYF

-1340 ANRSFPIDSQS
+1340 ANRSFPVDTQS

-1389 AISYADY
+1389 AISNADY
-1396 TDIGTSYNYKVFYIT
+1396 TPVGFGYKVFYIT

-1424 RHNSKGWVKTQ
+1424 RHNSDGWVKTQ

-1450 PVDPGPEPTP
+1450 PVDPDPGPTP

-1465 DGTYNTTGETGVNMF
+1465 DGTYNTTGETGASMF
-1480 KVVKAVLTAKNG
+1480 KVVKAVLTAKDG

-1498 TRSGTGYDYLCVGS
+1498 TLSGTGYDYLCVGS
-1512 AGDAP
+1512 AADAP
-1517 NKKDSWVPAKIV
+1517 NKKDSWAPAKIV

-1555 IASHSQKNDKW
+1555 IASHSQRQDKW

-1640 RVPFQT
+1640 WVPFQT

-1692 GEVVTPDPGKDPTKP
+1692 GEVVTPDPGEDPTKP
-1707 PDPEKPTDPEKPD
+1707 TDPETPTDPEKPD
-1720 DESQHEPDTSGSTTK
+1720 DESQHESDTSGSTTK

-1847 TPNGTAAANDT
+1847 TPNGTTAADDT

-1914 TDEARAAIA
+1914 TDEARAAIE

-1935 DIAVSDEPA
+1935 DTAVSDEPA

-2008 MDLVKLIGSEEP
+2008 MELVKLIGSEEP

-2031 KQAAYGGGWDDPDYR
+2031 KQAAYGGDWDDPDYR

-2137 DKLYTSTVEG
+2137 DKLYTSTVED